1 MRKCSTLLAVEAMKT
16 KITSR
21 YGLILVRRVT
31 TSIGEKL
38 KESSPRVGSGLTPCY
53 LLTAS
58 ELTHHCSL
66 MACKLTHLATME
78 TGREIL
84 PPPKCIQYMAHSLCS
99 PKTPHQ
105 HVTDTSNTSVNSQQ
119 LSNKPTQASN
129 SRGMNKKTW
138 PVHNGTF
145 QPQRTTK
152 SGSLWYNVC
161 DWR

>member
-1 MRKCSTLLAVEAMKT
+1 MKT

-84 PPPKCIQYMAHSLCS
+84 PPQNA
-99 PKTPHQ
+99 
-105 HVTDTSNTSVNSQQ
+105 SNTW
-119 LSNKPTQASN
+119 PTPYA
-129 SRGMNKKTW
+129 
-138 PVHNGTF
+138 
-145 QPQRTTK
+145 PQRLHTSMSQTHRTQVLTHNSWVISQLRHPTAEGWIRK
-152 SGSLWYNVC
+152 HGLYTMEPFSHKEQQSQVLCGTMCVTGDDHVNKLRQC
-161 DWR
+161 ER